1 MVMLNRIREMMLD
14 PQAGW
19 DRMARDPLGAGV
31 LLRNVLLPLAL
42 LAPAA
47 TMFGLLVFDTRWN
60 PQYGY
65 SLLHDRAPAIAL
77 ATYLLQIVSVY
88 LLAGVL
94 YLLARTES
102 RAPPFLAALQVAV
115 FGSIPVLLS
124 GATLVIPF
132 NVVISMVA
140 MMYSFYLYCMGV
152 ERLFGI
158 RGSDSVMFIGVAMIC
173 MMILSGFIGGIAS
186 ALGLL

>member
-1 MVMLNRIREMMLD
+1 MAILNRIREMMLN
-14 PQAGW
+14 PRAGW
-19 DRMARDPLGAGV
+19 DAIALDPPGTGV
-31 LLRNVLLPLAL
+31 LLRHFLLPLAL

-60 PQYGY
+60 PEYGY
-65 SLLHDRAPAIAL
+65 SMLRARAPVIAL
-77 ATYLLQIVSVY
+77 ATYLLQIGSVY

-94 YLLARTES
+94 YLLARTEA
-102 RAPPFLAALQVAV
+102 RAPRFLAALQVAV

-132 NVVISMVA
+132 NVLFALVA
-140 MMYSFYLYCMGV
+140 MMYSFYLYALGV

-158 RGSDSVMFIGVAMIC
+158 RESDSVMLIGVAMVC
-173 MMILSGFIGGIAS
+173 MLVLSGFIGGIAS
-186 ALGLL
+186 ALGLA